1 MSDLDRGV
9 VMFAYNNDKISYDRL
24 ATVCALTVKSNLKNN
39 NVTLLTDGDTYRAL
53 EETCPKEVREY
64 AFDHIVVEDLRHE
77 KNTRLHHDSFGTE
90 FVSQFS
96 NANKHN
102 VFNLSPYKQSL
113 LIDVDYLLGSNK
125 LDLLFETDYE
135 LALFRNAHG
144 LRGNDPHSNEQRLH
158 PLGIDMWW
166 STVIYWQ
173 KTDYSKKFF
182 DMWHHVKENYDY
194 YRFLYKFPGNMFRTD
209 YASSIAI
216 HILNG
221 QVDNNLTY
229 NIPPGSMRY
238 MDQLDNLVELN
249 GKNNMLFMANMITE
263 PSKNILVRIKDEDV
277 HMMNKM
283 AILRHYNDFLNK
295 YYYD

>member
-1 MSDLDRGV
+1 L
-9 VMFAYNNDKISYDRL
+9 
-24 ATVCALTVKSNLKNN
+24 
-39 NVTLLTDGDTYRAL
+39 
-53 EETCPKEVREY
+53 
-64 AFDHIVVEDLRHE
+64 
-77 KNTRLHHDSFGTE
+77 
-90 FVSQFS
+90 
-96 NANKHN
+96 
-102 VFNLSPYKQSL
+102 
-113 LIDVDYLLGSNK
+113 DVDYLLGSNC
-125 LDLLFETDYE
+125 LDLLFDTDYE

-144 LRGNDPHSNEQRLH
+144 LRGNDPHSKEQRLH

-194 YRFLYKFPGNMFRTD
+194 YRFLYKFPGTMFRTD

-221 QVDNNLTY
+221 QVENNLTC

-238 MDQLDNLVELN
+238 MDQLDDILEV
-249 GKNNMLFMANMITE
+249 KKDRILFMASMV
-263 PSKNILVRIKDEDV
+263 PDVRKNILVNMKGEDIHV
-277 HMMNKM
+277 MNKM
-283 AILRHYNDFLNK
+283 ALLRHYNDFLNK

>member
-1 MSDLDRGV
+1 MSNLDRGV
-9 VMFAYNNDKISYDRL
+9 VMFAYNNEKISYDRL
-24 ATVCALTVKSNLKNN
+24 ATVCALTVKANLKNN
-39 NVTLLTDGDTYRAL
+39 NITLLTDGVTYRAL
-53 EETCPKEVREY
+53 EETCPKEIREY
-64 AFDHIVVEDLRHE
+64 AFDQIVVEDIRHE
-77 KNTRLHHDSFGTE
+77 KNIRVHHDGVGVEMPT
-90 FVSQFS
+90 QFS

-113 LIDVDYLLGSNK
+113 LIDVDYLIGSDK
-125 LDLLFETDYE
+125 LDMLFETDYE

-144 LRGNDPHSNEQRLH
+144 LRGNDPHPDEQRLH

-182 DMWHHVKENYDY
+182 DMWHYVKENYDY
-194 YRFLYKFPGNMFRTD
+194 YRFLYKFPGHMFRTD

-216 HILNG
+216 HLLNG
-221 QVDNNLTY
+221 QVENNLTY

-238 MDQLDNLVELN
+238 MDQLDDLIEVN
-249 GKNNMLFMANMITE
+249 GKNNMLFMANMLRDK
-263 PSKNILVRIKDEDV
+263 SKNILTSIKGEDV
-277 HMMNKM
+277 HMMNKL
-283 AILRHYNDFLNK
+283 AILRHYNNFLNK

>member
-1 MSDLDRGV
+1 MTDLDRGV
-9 VMFAYNNDKISYDRL
+9 VMFAYNNDKLNYDRL
-24 ATVCALTVKSNLKNN
+24 ATICALTVKANLKNN
-39 NVTLLTDGDTYRAL
+39 NITLLTDGVTYEAL
-53 EETCPKEVREY
+53 HTTCPKEIREY
-64 AFDHIVVEDLRHE
+64 AFDQIIVEDIRHE
-77 KNTRLHHDSFGTE
+77 KNTRVHHDSVDVE
-90 FVSQFS
+90 FATQFS

-102 VFNLSPYKQSL
+102 VYNLSPYNQSL
-113 LIDVDYLLGSNK
+113 LLDVDYLIGSDR
-125 LDLLFETDYE
+125 LDLLFETDYD

-144 LRGNDPHSNEQRLH
+144 LRGNDPHGDEQRLH

-166 STVIYWQ
+166 STVIYWR

-194 YRFLYKFPGNMFRTD
+194 YRFLYKFPGHMFRTD

-229 NIPPGSMRY
+229 SIPPGSMRY
-238 MDQLDNLVELN
+238 MDQLDDLVEVN
-249 GKNNMLFMANMITE
+249 SKNDMLFLANML
-263 PSKNILVRIKDEDV
+263 SDKRKNILTRLKNEDV

-283 AILRHYNDFLNK
+283 AMLRHYNTFLNK